1 MKSGILGKNK
11 KKKNK
16 QKKNKPQEEIGLGSK
31 KDCTQH
37 QIIFFLLTLVLD
49 SKQNKP
55 AIGWSWL
62 SGKTTIEI
70 ICSILF
76 AVFGPSVSISNIS
89 VLTSLQRMVN
99 MNVDLELW

>member
-1 MKSGILGKNK
+1 MENGGEEKKNQMNQGYWEK
-11 KKKNK
+11 IKKKNK

-55 AIGWSWL
+55 AIG
-62 SGKTTIEI
+62 
-70 ICSILF
+70 
-76 AVFGPSVSISNIS
+76 
-89 VLTSLQRMVN
+89 
-99 MNVDLELW
+99 